1 MSDDSTGNITL
12 SSGAIKFLETQQVAQ
27 GAKKSIDIDYTFQVE
42 RATKNNGG
50 VYNCTLLDN
59 DSKYGGF
66 LLQYEQKDGIPGVGD
81 IIHVSKI
88 LIAILPSRDSHIYY
102 CKNVRLI
109 RRAMAL
115 QVDPK
120 KLSNVSKKKSMENY
134 KNSVYKASSDEAF
147 NQNNN
152 NINSNGDFD
161 DSGCTLISS
170 LTTFSSNAHLYLKCK
185 VKNKVRNF
193 VAKTTKKDC
202 TLQSYIFTDTKGDE
216 IQATAFNKVVENLD
230 KIIQEGG
237 IYEIRKV
244 NIQLAERAFNATKCD
259 YKLVFNESVQINP
272 APDNGKFGGVKLSVI
287 PLDQI
292 VDFPIGK
299 IIDVFG
305 FVLEDKGYQEITTKN
320 EKTLKLQK
328 VTIGDDTLSKI
339 EITFWEP
346 IASPDISYSFGDL
359 IAVKN
364 CRVKEFNGRKTLSS
378 MDSTEV
384 KRSLDSESD
393 SRLRK
398 FFDEHQNEN
407 EYKDIQGEII
417 STGTNRAPAE
427 LAFIKEILNT
437 FEDNIEYKD
446 RLVYEIIGTVTKLN
460 HSERNFYTGCAKC
473 HKKVETDVC
482 TYCSGTEKKVIFT
495 LSVNVR
501 DASSFFWVD
510 LFGDVAEKFLG
521 VKGEEYEE
529 LLKNGNTV
537 EENEGLIPINER
549 VEYHTFSF
557 IGKVRE
563 NTYNETKRYRFG
575 VFRFNEITIEKRKSL
590 TKMLSNL
597 LK

>member
-1 MSDDSTGNITL
+1 MSDDNTGNFQL
-12 SSGAIKFLETQQVAQ
+12 STGAIKFLESQTVTQ
-27 GAKKSIDIDYTFQVE
+27 GTKKSMDVDFTFQIE
-42 RATKNNGG
+42 RATKNSGG
-50 VYNCTLLDN
+50 IYNCSLLDS
-59 DSKYGGF
+59 DSKYAGF
-66 LLQYEQKDGIPGVGD
+66 LLTYEQKDGIPGVGD
-81 IIHVSKI
+81 IIHVGKI

-120 KLSNVSKKKSMENY
+120 QLSNVSKKKSMENY
-134 KNSVYKASSDEAF
+134 RNTVYRPSDNENAM
-147 NQNNN
+147 QNNN
-152 NINSNGDFD
+152 PNNGEFFD

-170 LTTFSSNAHLYLKCK
+170 LTTFSSNARLYLKCK
-185 VKNKVRNF
+185 VKNPIKNF
-193 VAKTTKKDC
+193 VAKSTKKDC
-202 TLQSYIFTDTKGDE
+202 TLQSYIFIDTKGDE
-216 IQATAFNKVVENLD
+216 IQATAFNKAVENFS

-237 IYEIRKV
+237 IYEIRKC
-244 NIQLAERAFNATKCD
+244 NIQLAERAYNATKCD
-259 YKLVFNESVQINP
+259 YKLGFNESTQVIP
-272 APDNGKFGGVKLSVI
+272 APDNGKFSGVKFSII
-287 PLDQI
+287 PLEQI

-305 FVLEDKGYQEITTKN
+305 FVLDDKGFQEITTKN
-320 EKTLKLQK
+320 EKILKMQK
-328 VTIGDDTLSKI
+328 LLIGDDTLSRI
-339 EITFWEP
+339 ELTLWEP
-346 IASPDISYSFGDL
+346 FGSPDNNYSLGDL

-364 CRVKEFNGRKTLSS
+364 CRVKEFNGRKQLSTT
-378 MDSTEV
+378 DSTEV
-384 KRSLDSESD
+384 KKSLDPESD

-398 FFDEHQNEN
+398 FYDEHQNEN
-407 EYKDIQGEII
+407 DYKDVQGEMISNGVIKSPAELVFIKDIQNTYEI
-417 STGTNRAPAE
+417 E
-427 LAFIKEILNT
+427 M
-437 FEDNIEYKD
+437 DNKD
-446 RLVYEIIGTVTKLN
+446 RPVFEINATVTRLN
-460 HSERNFYTGCAKC
+460 HSERNYYTGCAKC
-473 HKKVETDVC
+473 HKKMETDVC

>member
-1 MSDDSTGNITL
+1 MSDDNTGNFQL
-12 SSGAIKFLETQQVAQ
+12 STGAIKFLESQTVTQ
-27 GAKKSIDIDYTFQVE
+27 GTKKSMDVDFTFQIE
-42 RATKNNGG
+42 RATKNSGG
-50 VYNCTLLDN
+50 IYNCSLLDS
-59 DSKYGGF
+59 DSKYAGF
-66 LLQYEQKDGIPGVGD
+66 LLTYEQKDGIPGVGD
-81 IIHVSKI
+81 IIHVGKI

-120 KLSNVSKKKSMENY
+120 QLSNVSKKKSMENY
-134 KNSVYKASSDEAF
+134 RNTVYRPSDNENAM
-147 NQNNN
+147 QNNN
-152 NINSNGDFD
+152 PNNGEFFD

-170 LTTFSSNAHLYLKCK
+170 LTTFSSNARLYLKCK
-185 VKNKVRNF
+185 VKNPIKNF
-193 VAKTTKKDC
+193 VAKSTKKDC
-202 TLQSYIFTDTKGDE
+202 TLQSYIFIDTKGDE
-216 IQATAFNKVVENLD
+216 IQATAFNKAVENFS

-237 IYEIRKV
+237 IYEIRKC
-244 NIQLAERAFNATKCD
+244 NIQLAERAYNATKCD
-259 YKLVFNESVQINP
+259 YKLGFNESTQVIP
-272 APDNGKFGGVKLSVI
+272 APDNGKFSGVKFSII
-287 PLDQI
+287 PLEQI

-305 FVLEDKGYQEITTKN
+305 FVLDDKGFQEITTKN
-320 EKTLKLQK
+320 EKILKMQK
-328 VTIGDDTLSKI
+328 LLIGDDTLSRI
-339 EITFWEP
+339 ELTLWEP
-346 IASPDISYSFGDL
+346 FGSPDNNYSLGDL

-364 CRVKEFNGRKTLSS
+364 CRVKEFNGRKQLSTT
-378 MDSTEV
+378 DSTEV
-384 KRSLDSESD
+384 KKSLDPESD

-398 FFDEHQNEN
+398 FYDEHQNEN
-407 EYKDIQGEII
+407 DYKDVQGEMISNGVIKSPAELVFIKDIQNTYEI
-417 STGTNRAPAE
+417 E
-427 LAFIKEILNT
+427 M
-437 FEDNIEYKD
+437 DNKD
-446 RLVYEIIGTVTKLN
+446 RPVFEINATVTRLN
-460 HSERNFYTGCAKC
+460 HSERNYYTGCAKC
-473 HKKVETDVC
+473 HKKMETDVC

-575 VFRFNEITIEKRKSL
+575 VFRFNEITNEKRKSL

>member
-1 MSDDSTGNITL
+1 MIDDNTGNITL
-12 SSGAIKFLETQQVAQ
+12 SSGAIKFLETQKVTQ
-27 GAKKSIDIDYTFQVE
+27 GTKKSIDIDYTFQIE
-42 RATKNNGG
+42 RATKNSGG
-50 VYNCTLLDN
+50 IYNCTLLDN

-88 LIAILPSRDSHIYY
+88 LIALLPSRDSHVYY

-134 KNSVYKASSDEAF
+134 KNSVYKGSSDEAF
-147 NQNNN
+147 DQNNDGIN
-152 NINSNGDFD
+152 NTGDFD
-161 DSGCTLISS
+161 DSSCTLISS

-185 VKNKVRNF
+185 VKNKVRSF

-202 TLQSYIFTDTKGDE
+202 VLQSYIFTDTKGDE

-287 PLDQI
+287 PLDKI

-328 VTIGDDTLSKI
+328 VTIGDDTLNKI

-473 HKKVETDVC
+473 HKKMETDVC